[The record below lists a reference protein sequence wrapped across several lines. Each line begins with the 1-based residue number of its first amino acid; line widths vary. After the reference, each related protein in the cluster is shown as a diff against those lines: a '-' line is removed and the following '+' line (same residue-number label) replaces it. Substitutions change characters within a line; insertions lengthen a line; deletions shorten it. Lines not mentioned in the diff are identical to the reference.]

1 MKLHLKTLLTTL
13 LFPIFLF
20 AQEANITIDLGI
32 KKYVGTISE
41 FDHSKYFGIQ
51 SSVTSSELKEE
62 STYLFDKL
70 GASPSVSMNG
80 PEPYGNLENISANK
94 IGESGESVRSEFSGS
109 PIFKKYGKKNS
120 FILSQKANK
129 VFKMN
134 SDADEASKKINA
146 YFSDVLLLKPND
158 LYVLMEEPFS
168 NTALFAEDANLVKR
182 AMSNYYKNVAVSLK
196 KEHPKIQCGGP
207 SLARPRFE
215 TQDFENWEKSQKLF
229 MDIAGEQVD
238 FFSLKLY
245 DSVDRDTSTIDYCS
259 GSNIEATLDLI
270 ETYSFKKFDKVKP
283 MVVSEYGLKVP
294 YWEGTK
300 YSDDRNAFTLE
311 SLNKIVMAL
320 MDKPDRIAKAVP
332 FIFGKKENFYEN
344 MTKNPNGYPHP
355 FAVLKKNEDG
365 TYGYTDLVK
374 FYEFWKDIKGN
385 RTYIASDNPDVQ
397 VNAFLDNGKWQ
408 MIFNN
413 LSDKTQSLNLNFSEF
428 DASQITKYTLRRLFL
443 NEKGLPEL
451 TEAFTDIHIDQ
462 WDIDPNETLM
472 LICDVPKDLKFATSI
487 VEYNNYSKD
496 VLKPIV
502 ADEPI
507 KFTINNVKE
516 GKGKAFVR
524 LSFGRDIKKDLKP
537 IVKVNGN
544 IVLTPDNWGGY
555 DQANKVSFFGMLS
568 IPIPMSYLKKDNEV
582 EVTFADTGG
591 KVSSVVINTEIFS
604 TDVENKNYENPTA
617 LVYATHGGNLLHVSN
632 KIKCKAPK
640 IVDTEG
646 NVIKKLKSYEN
657 GETVDISTLKSGT
670 YFLDTTT
677 DGKIKF
683 KK

>member
-1 MKLHLKTLLTTL
+1 M
-13 LFPIFLF
+13 LFPVFLF
-20 AQEANITIDLGI
+20 AQETNITIDLGI
-32 KKYVGTISE
+32 KKYVGTVSE
-41 FDHSKYFGIQ
+41 FDRSKYFGIQ
-51 SSVTSSELKEE
+51 SEINSLELKTE
-62 STYLFDKL
+62 SAYLFDQL
-70 GASPSVSMNG
+70 NSSPAISTKG
-80 PEPYGNLENISANK
+80 PEPYGNLEDVSANK
-94 IGESGESVRSEFSGS
+94 VGDNGVQIRKYLEESPVY
-109 PIFKKYGKKNS
+109 KKYRKNTI
-120 FILSQKANK
+120 FITQKANK
-129 VFKMN
+129 VYKTDA
-134 SDADEASKKINA
+134 DADEAAKKINN
-146 YFSDVLLLKPND
+146 YFTEVFPLKSSDYYD
-158 LYVLMEEPFS
+158 LMDEPFS
-168 NTALFAEDANLVKR
+168 NTALFSEDTQNVKR
-182 AMSNYYKNVAVSLK
+182 KMSAYYRDVAANLK
-196 KEHPKIQCGGP
+196 KESSKFQIGGP

-215 TQDFENWEKSQKLF
+215 TQEFKNWEKSQKLF
-229 MDIAGEQVD
+229 MDVAGDQVD

-283 MVVSEYGLKVP
+283 MLISEYGLKVP

-300 YSDDRNAFTLE
+300 YAAERNAFTLE

-320 MDKPDRIAKAVP
+320 MDKPDRIAKAIP
-332 FIFGKKENFYEN
+332 YIFGKQEKFYTN

-355 FAVLKKNEDG
+355 FVVLKKKEDG
-365 TYGYTDLVK
+365 SYEYTDLVK
-374 FYEFWKDIKGN
+374 FYEFWKDVKGN

-413 LSDKTQSLNLNFSEF
+413 LSDKTQSLNFNFSEF
-428 DASQITKYTLRRLFL
+428 DASQISKYTLRRLFL
-443 NEKGLPEL
+443 NEQGLPEL

-472 LICDVPKDLKFATSI
+472 LICDVPKDLEFATSI
-487 VEYNNYSKD
+487 VEYNNYSKEI
-496 VLKPIV
+496 LKPIV
-502 ADEPI
+502 ADQPI

-524 LSFGRDIKKDLKP
+524 LSFGRKINLDLKP

-604 TDVENKNYENPTA
+604 TDVENKNYVNPTA
-617 LVYATHGGNLLHVSN
+617 LVYATHGGNLLHVSS
-632 KIKCKAPK
+632 KIKCKSPK

-646 NVIKKLKSYEN
+646 NVVKKLKAYET
-657 GETVDISTLKSGT
+657 GETIDISTIKSGT